1 MTFFVWAAQ
10 IRLVCE
16 NGVGLFSKMDPT
28 RLRKRYLL
36 AIFGAAVVTAA
47 VLRHVA
53 HVNGG
58 FSREE
63 IRTDALIAAA
73 LIVLAIIFFR
83 RKDWP

>member
-1 MTFFVWAAQ
+1 MQ
-10 IRLVCE
+10 L
-16 NGVGLFSKMDPT
+16 T

-36 AIFGAAVVTAA
+36 AIFVAAVVTAA
-47 VLRHVA
+47 VLRHFA

-63 IRTDALIAAA
+63 IRIDALIAAA

-83 RKDWP
+83 RKHRP